1 VLDFPKKPYEVFLR
15 KDSPN
20 FWMRFSLPGHGQK
33 RIGLKTADRAE
44 ADRKAEQEYQRAV
57 WSAEK
62 GILEG
67 KTSFDKIARQY
78 LAHLE
83 ALGLT
88 SSRHKKL
95 AIADRGVIDRYLIP
109 YFGRAT
115 VTSINQ
121 KKLNEYL
128 DWRKAYWTSGPGVSI
143 THIEYQRAGKIYRR
157 PAVKTE
163 PALSTLRR
171 EAVTLRA
178 VFKHAA
184 RLGHMTR
191 AEIPAME
198 LATERRNKRPSFTD
212 AEIETLT
219 ALAEKR
225 IMEVGVNAARNRA
238 IAMNR
243 WKDWQEVDDFDN
255 RIRYERLVLLCFINI
270 AVATGMRPTELHNL
284 SWENIVGFE
293 KERKKPIGKG
303 RIRIQAF
310 GKGRNPQVLVPNVE
324 AFGNFITLWD
334 SFRTL
339 HGRDPELRNAV
350 FCNAAGERAGSYK
363 KSLNAL
369 LEAAGLKFD
378 AFGRPRS
385 AYSFR
390 HTYATNQLRKGTDVY
405 TLAINMRTSVRMIE
419 MYYSDVVPDDVAKRL
434 EGDFA

>member
-1 VLDFPKKPYEVFLR
+1 MPDSPKKPYEVFLR
-15 KDSPN
+15 QDSPN

-33 RIGLKTADRAE
+33 RIGLKTPDREE
-44 ADRKAEQEYQRAV
+44 ADKRAEQEYQKAV
-57 WSAEK
+57 WSAER

-67 KTSFDKIARQY
+67 RTSFDKVARQY
-78 LAHLE
+78 LAYVE

-88 SSRHKKL
+88 SERYKKL
-95 AIADRGVIDRYLIP
+95 AVADRGVVERYLIP
-109 YFGRAT
+109 FFGRAT
-115 VTSINQ
+115 ITSINQ
-121 KKLNEYL
+121 KKLNAYL
-128 DWRKAYWTSGPGVSI
+128 DWRRTYWTVGPGVKI
-143 THIEYQRAGKIYRR
+143 DHIEYQRAGKTYRR
-157 PAVKTE
+157 PAIKKE
-163 PALSTLRR
+163 APLSTLRR
-171 EAVTLRA
+171 EAVTMRA

-184 RLGHMTR
+184 RLGHLTR
-191 AEIPAME
+191 AEIPVPE
-198 LATERRNKRPSFTD
+198 LAAERRNKRPSFTD

-225 IMEVGVNAARNRA
+225 IIGIGSTARRNAEISER
-238 IAMNR
+238 R
-243 WKDWQEVDDFDN
+243 WHSWKEVDDFEN

-293 KERKKPIGKG
+293 QERKKPIGKG

-334 SFRTL
+334 SFRTV
-339 HGRDPELRNAV
+339 HGRDPRPKDAV
-350 FCNAAGERAGSYK
+350 FCNAAGERAASYK

-369 LEAAGLKFD
+369 LDAAGLKFD

-390 HTYATNQLRKGTDVY
+390 HTYATNQLRKGIDVY

-434 EGDFA
+434 EGDF